1 MHLIDDQCLTKFSNP
16 IPVAASRVS
25 QKILEIRFCYFCI
38 WSMCC
43 NSSLCRRISSCHYW
57 CCSNGANGGVCVC
70 VCVYNM
76 GMRVLEMGTE
86 VMLVIRT
93 DVLKKPENWNWI
105 HNCLSQIKLQSKE
118 PPINPCEVL
127 SWKQQIHQ
135 VFEILELEGF
145 FAVWKFPPKHS
156 NRKVLTKCRRPT
168 QQLSM
173 YSLQGSFSD
182 ENWWLGPQTNRQ
194 TRRW

>member
-1 MHLIDDQCLTKFSNP
+1 MEPMEEF
-16 IPVAASRVS
+16 
-25 QKILEIRFCYFCI
+25 
-38 WSMCC
+38 
-43 NSSLCRRISSCHYW
+43 
-57 CCSNGANGGVCVC
+57 VCVC

-118 PPINPCEVL
+118 PPINPCQAL

-145 FAVWKFPPKHS
+145 LCSLKISPKTLQLEGINKMQKTHTTVVY
-156 NRKVLTKCRRPT
+156 VLTP
-168 QQLSM
+168 
-173 YSLQGSFSD
+173 GEFFSD

-194 TRRW
+194 TRRWYR